1 MLTKFQNIMQKTAF
15 DSDEYTFEDM
25 SDYVTEFKNTFIQ

>member
-1 MLTKFQNIMQKTAF
+1 MSNIMQKTAF
-15 DSDEYTFEDM
+15 DSDEYFEDM